1 MEEEGYVLV
10 VFFKAINGIIK
21 DIFTA
26 IMWLVSERTVLLFI
40 IYQRGSSEGFVIM
53 KLLKCYESPWNKEI
67 SLEKS
72 WILFFNF
79 I

>member
-1 MEEEGYVLV
+1 MHLFVLGIVTICIVIGILLGTMEEEGYVLV

-40 IYQRGSSEGFVIM
+40 SRVRPRAS
-53 KLLKCYESPWNKEI
+53 
-67 SLEKS
+67 
-72 WILFFNF
+72 
-79 I
+79 